1 MDMSVEKAEQE
12 LKENE
17 ECKSD
22 TAIYIINY
30 LCNGKS
36 NCSININGETE
47 YSWDITETY
56 KV

>member
-56 KV
+56 EV

>member
-1 MDMSVEKAEQE
+1 MSFEKSEQE

-17 ECKSD
+17 DCKSD

-36 NCSININGETE
+36 NCSVNINGETE
-47 YSWDITETY
+47 YSWDITEKN